1 MRKIYLAILAFVAVL
16 LASWATTSVFLQQ
29 DEGTD
34 LTSKITNPNLDDGL
48 NGWTQVK
55 SEGGSVGVKAVST
68 GNPVYTCYKG
78 VFEFYQVIEDLPA
91 GSYTLKVQAFSR
103 PTGNA
108 DAISIPVEEQE
119 NYCVFYANETEK
131 HVVAL
136 TSEWLTQSGS
146 GTWSSH
152 TVDGKTIY
160 LPNNSDA
167 FADAFKRGMYD
178 NELEVIVGTE
188 GKLKIGIKNTEATSS
203 KGETYTGFDN
213 FRLYYNGPV
222 STITDEMVTALL
234 ETVPTGVMNAKVE
247 EALND
252 AVAALKSDK
261 SQENYTAVVDAIADA
276 VASITAYKNIKAA
289 LDKAEETTLSA
300 ESKATYTAAVKD
312 IKAGYEAKTIE
323 GDGTAE
329 VAAIEAALDAAV
341 KADIAN
347 SNDKTALIKNPQFN
361 DGKDGWQGDFGNGAK
376 KGAASN
382 YVITSYGGGFDVY
395 QTIEGLEPGI
405 YLVQAQAFTRPTDN
419 ASTWSAVQGGQEVVN
434 KTYLYANGTEK
445 AVKLIVDDYMSPKP
459 SSGTWSEFSLNG
471 TAVFVPNNSDA
482 FSIAFTA
489 GLYENEI
496 YTIVKED
503 GKLTL
508 GIKNEDTSNS
518 TSYAGFDNFRLTYV
532 GSCDMTDKLQNP
544 NLNDGLNGWT
554 VEKSEGGSV
563 GVKAADTGNPVY
575 TCYNG
580 VFNIYQTLTGLTPG
594 TYKLQVQAFFRPC
607 VNDDIDALLQSG
619 KELENFCYIYANDE
633 EIQPV
638 QLSSQWLTSAGSG
651 TWRNHT
657 INGKSVYL
665 PDNSSAFADAFK
677 RGMYDNELEVSVGAE
692 GRLVVGIRN
701 ETATGSQ
708 GITYAGFDNFR
719 LTYVSTEVKEKT
731 ETEDVETIEDFIAQA
746 DACKSIAAQAKD
758 HEAFDGVYASTIAV
772 YKDANASEA
781 AIAEAREQLF
791 EAFRTLLTT
800 GETETGQFDLTALI
814 VNPTFDKN
822 ADGWKMTNKVFKQ
835 NSIGV
840 LQGQNITD
848 GAQMTQVLKG
858 MPAGKYTLK
867 VQGFYQDQA
876 WKQALYNYEHGKAE
890 SKLNLVLW
898 GNPSNSEA
906 AVVTAYETKPIK
918 SIFDDAR
925 NTLAS
930 ACQSRVEDVG
940 SMVDGRGF
948 PLLIDKVSE
957 ALSPGGY
964 WNYLEAD
971 VTEDSEL
978 HIGVDLEST
987 TLPNNW
993 VILDNF
999 RLYYG
1004 ERKPIVVK
1012 TSVPV
1017 TDDTPAE
1024 VKIVPNNPFAAGTLI
1039 PFSAPCDIPGSKFK
1053 AVYEIGSLD
1062 ASTARKAVIFPV
1074 ENVRAGIPCYVEFA
1088 EETDTLFVGKTVLKP
1103 EKADTYQLNW
1113 DGGVVYPYYLGL
1125 FNWRMTEFKKA
1136 TRPASFFT
1144 TVEVQDLDNLN
1155 FTANIENYQV
1165 RMFMNQKYTQSS
1177 SSVVSEYNAIVPARR
1192 DLPHAVGIPVPASVA
1207 GKATF
1212 EYTMNG
1218 VKTAPKVLPIYNN
1231 TPIFYFTN
1239 LIPGNTYNFAVVSDG
1254 KAVVRGDLWVEG
1266 PVRMIYA
1273 PSVYNLRDLGGWT
1286 VQDGRQVRYGL
1297 LYRGGEVNGYHAP
1310 VFDDLQSLMD
1320 LGIGA
1325 EIDLRWRDDYDQDR
1339 ETNKSG
1345 YGFTKPD
1352 TYYFAGANDYTA
1364 ANLSEAATLNRFKE
1378 EFQFLMKHIREGRG
1392 VHFHCVFGADRTGLL
1407 AVLLE
1412 GLLGFDLNSLYHDY
1426 EFTSFAAPAGNRNK
1440 SAIQERIAVIQKE
1453 SGATLRDKFENFWI
1467 GKIGIT
1473 AADVEEFRTIML
1485 CDPIPVGIKDV
1496 ELREKGGQEPTVK
1509 AVYNL
1514 NGVEVPQNALNRRGT
1529 YVVRYTNGTSRK
1541 VTVK

>member
-1 MRKIYLAILAFVAVL
+1 MKKIYLSCLVMLVVL
-16 LASWATTSVFLQQ
+16 LASWATTAVVMQQ
-29 DEGTD
+29 DDATD
-34 LTSKITNPNLDDGL
+34 FTSRITNPNLDDGL
-48 NGWTQVK
+48 NGWTQVTA
-55 SEGGSVGVKAVST
+55 SGQSLGVKAVST

-78 VFEFYQVIEDLPA
+78 VFEFYQVLEDLPA

-103 PTGNA
+103 PTSNA
-108 DAISIPVEEQE
+108 SSIEMVATGEEQE
-119 NYCVFYANETEK
+119 NYCVIYANDIEV

-136 TSEWLTQSGS
+136 TSEWLTSSGS
-146 GTWSSH
+146 GSWSSH
-152 TVDGKTIY
+152 TLNGQTIY
-160 LPNNSDA
+160 LPNASDA

-178 NELEVIVGTE
+178 NELEVVVGEE

-213 FRLYYNGPV
+213 FRLYYNGPI
-222 STITDEMVTALL
+222 SDITDEMVTALL
-234 ETVPTGVMNAKVE
+234 ATVPTGDMNQTVEENMNA
-247 EALND
+247 
-252 AVAALKSDK
+252 AVATLKANK
-261 SQENYTAVVDAIADA
+261 SKDNYTAAVNAIADA
-276 VASITAYKNIKAA
+276 TASVTAYANIKAA
-289 LDKAEETTLSA
+289 FDKAEATTLSA
-300 ESKATYTAAVKD
+300 EARATYIATVKD
-312 IKAGYEAKTIE
+312 IKSAYDARTIA

-347 SNDKTALIKNPQFN
+347 SKDKTGLITNPQFN

-382 YVITSYGGGFDVY
+382 YVITSYGGGFDIY

-419 ASTWSAVQGGQEVVN
+419 ASTWSAVQAGEEVVN

-489 GLYENEI
+489 GLYENEV

-508 GIKNEDTSNS
+508 GIKNEDTSNG
-518 TSYAGFDNFRLTYV
+518 TSYAGFDNFHLTYV

-580 VFNIYQTLTGLTPG
+580 VFNIYQTLTGLIPG

-619 KELENFCYIYANDE
+619 NELENFCYIYANDK

-638 QLSSQWLTSAGSG
+638 QLSSQWLTSVGSG

-657 INGKSVYL
+657 IGGKSVYL

-692 GRLVVGIRN
+692 GKLIVGIRN
-701 ETATGSQ
+701 ETAQGSQ

-719 LTYVSTEVKEKT
+719 LTYISTEVQEKT
-731 ETEDVETIEDFIAQA
+731 ETEDVETLEDFIAQA
-746 DACKSIAAQAKD
+746 NAYKTIAAQVND
-758 HEAFDGVYASTIAV
+758 HAAFDDVYTASMAV
-772 YKDANASEA
+772 YNNAEASED
-781 AIAEAREQLF
+781 AIAEARKNLMD
-791 EAFRTLLTT
+791 AFGTLLKT
-800 GETETGQFDLTALI
+800 GEPQTGQFDLTDLI
-814 VNPTFDKN
+814 VNPTFNKN
-822 ADGWKMTNKVFKQ
+822 ADGWKMDNKVFKQ

-848 GAQMTQVLKG
+848 GVQMTQVLKG

-867 VQGFYQDQA
+867 VQGFYQAQA
-876 WKQALYNYEHGKAE
+876 WKQALYDREHGKE
-890 SKLNLVLW
+890 EGKLSLLFNE
-898 GNPSNSEA
+898 N
-906 AVVTAYETKPIK
+906 TKPIK

-930 ACQSRVEDVG
+930 ACTARVEDVG
-940 SMVDGRGF
+940 AMVDGRGF
-948 PLLIDKVSE
+948 PLLIDKVSD
-957 ALSPGGY
+957 ALTPGGY
-964 WNYLEAD
+964 WNYIEAD
-971 VTEDSEL
+971 VATDGDVT
-978 HIGVDLEST
+978 IGVTLDPT
-987 TLPNNW
+987 TLTNNW

-1004 ERKPIVVK
+1004 ERKPIVVNG
-1012 TSVPV
+1012 SVTV
-1017 TDDTPAE
+1017 NDDTPAE
-1024 VKIVPNNPFAAGTLI
+1024 VMIVPSTPFAAETLI
-1039 PFSAPCDIPGSKFK
+1039 PFSAPCDIDGSKFK

-1062 ASTARKAVIFPV
+1062 DDLKVKKAVVFPV
-1074 ENVRAGIPCYVEFA
+1074 ENVRAGVPCYVEFA
-1088 EETDTLFVGKTVLKP
+1088 EQTDTIHVGRTVLKA
-1103 EKADTYQLNW
+1103 EKPDTYQLNW
-1113 DGGVVYPYYLGL
+1113 DGGVVYPYYSSV
-1125 FNWRMTEFKKA
+1125 FNWRMTTLKKQ
-1136 TRPASFFT
+1136 TRAASYFT
-1144 TVEVQDLDNLN
+1144 TVEKQNLDNLKITGN
-1155 FTANIENYQV
+1155 VENYQV
-1165 RMFMNQKYTQSS
+1165 RMFMNEKYNQAS
-1177 SSVVSEYNAIVPARR
+1177 SSVVATYNVIVPARR
-1192 DLPHAVGIPVPASVA
+1192 DLPHAIGIPVPAS
-1207 GKATF
+1207 KA
-1212 EYTMNG
+1212 EG
-1218 VKTAPKVLPIYNN
+1218 AVVKYGLNADLSDAKTIDVINAATVCYVP
-1231 TPIFYFTN
+1231 N
-1239 LIPGNTYNFAVVSDG
+1239 LIPGNTYFFAVESG
-1254 KAVVRGDLWVEG
+1254 GQSVVKGELSIEG
-1266 PVRMIYA
+1266 PVRMLYA

-1286 VQDGRQVRYGL
+1286 VQDGRTVRYGL
-1297 LYRGGEVNGYHAP
+1297 IYRGGEVNGYHAP
-1310 VFDDLQSLMD
+1310 VFDDLKTLMD

-1345 YGFTKPD
+1345 YGFVKGD

-1364 ANLSEAATLNRFKE
+1364 ANLSEAATLQRFNE
-1378 EFQFLMKHIREGRG
+1378 EFQFLMKHIRQGRG

-1453 SGATLRDKFENFWI
+1453 SGATLRDKFESFWI
-1467 GKIGIT
+1467 NKIGIT
-1473 AADVEEFRTIML
+1473 ADDVKEFRDIML
-1485 CDPIPVGIKDV
+1485 VDPTTGIGEV
-1496 ELREKGGQEPTVK
+1496 ELQERDSAPLTIK
-1509 AVYNL
+1509 SVYNA
-1514 NGVEVPQNALNRRGT
+1514 NGVQVPQNVLDGGKGI
-1529 YVVRYTNGTSRK
+1529 YIIRYNNGSSKK
-1541 VTVK
+1541 VFVE